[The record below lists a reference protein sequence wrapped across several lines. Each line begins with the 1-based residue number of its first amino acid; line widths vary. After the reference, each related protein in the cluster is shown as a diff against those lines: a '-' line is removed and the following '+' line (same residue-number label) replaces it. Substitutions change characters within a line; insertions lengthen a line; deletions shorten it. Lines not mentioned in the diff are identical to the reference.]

1 LKLGYARSCHSIAW
15 VTSVVLLTLP
25 GPILAACGQG
35 SGSGSGSG
43 GSNRSTGP
51 LVKFKRAGGLAGRI
65 VTVEVA
71 RTGNVSVRPSGRPFK
86 LKRRE
91 LGALKRAI
99 SKADLA
105 HLPRESRAN
114 PPVAD
119 GFEYSVIASGRTVY
133 AQDGAVPARLQP
145 LLDRLNGFVARGS
158 A

>member
-1 LKLGYARSCHSIAW
+1 L

-43 GSNRSTGP
+43 GSNRSAGL
-51 LVKFKRAGGLAGRI
+51 LVKFKRSGGFAGRT
-65 VTVEVA
+65 VTVAVG
-71 RTGNVSVRPSGRPFK
+71 RTGKVRVGPSGHPFK
-86 LKRRE
+86 LEPRE
-91 LGALKRAI
+91 LGALKRAM

-119 GFEYSVIASGRTVY
+119 GFEYWVIASGRTVY

>member
-1 LKLGYARSCHSIAW
+1 MKLGYARSCHSIAL
-15 VTSVVLLTLP
+15 VTSVVLLTLA
-25 GPILAACGQG
+25 GPVLAACGQ
-35 SGSGSGSG
+35 GSGSGSG

-51 LVKFKRAGGLAGRI
+51 LVKFKRAGGFAGRT
-65 VTVEVA
+65 VTVAVA
-71 RTGNVSVRPSGRPFK
+71 RTGKVRVGPSGHPFK
-86 LKRRE
+86 LAPRE

-119 GFEYSVIASGRTVY
+119 GFEYWVIAGGRTVY

-158 A
+158 G